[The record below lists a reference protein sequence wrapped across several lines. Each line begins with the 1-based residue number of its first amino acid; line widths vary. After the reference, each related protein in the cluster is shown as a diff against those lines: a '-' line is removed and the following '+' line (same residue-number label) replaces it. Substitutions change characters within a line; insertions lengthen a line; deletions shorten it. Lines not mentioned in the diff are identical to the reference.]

1 MLPVPVT
8 PARLPRLRPMPVFYA
23 NPTLS
28 MLSVML
34 FPDDLTLARE
44 FVARLL
50 SHGTLQGAL
59 AAGERLDRMTAVNR
73 SPVSPQQFLYCSFI
87 GSPTTTN
94 GAQNFG

>member
-1 MLPVPVT
+1 
-8 PARLPRLRPMPVFYA
+8 MPVFYA

-34 FPDDLTLARE
+34 FPDDLTLARK

-59 AAGERLDRMTAVNR
+59 AAGVQR
-73 SPVSPQQFLYCSFI
+73 SI
-87 GSPTTTN
+87 TDK
-94 GAQNFG
+94 

>member
-1 MLPVPVT
+1 
-8 PARLPRLRPMPVFYA
+8 MPVFYA

-34 FPDDLTLARE
+34 FPDDLTLARK

-59 AAGERLDRMTAVNR
+59 AAGVQLDNR
-73 SPVSPQQFLYCSFI
+73 YMRSRSRRAS
-87 GSPTTTN
+87 
-94 GAQNFG
+94 

>member
-34 FPDDLTLARE
+34 FPDDLTLARK
-44 FVARLL
+44 FVAHLPSRGTKSRSRPQARRRQPTCSHQRLAVVPPTP
-50 SHGTLQGAL
+50 STCSTRSRPTG
-59 AAGERLDRMTAVNR
+59 LDHV
-73 SPVSPQQFLYCSFI
+73 
-87 GSPTTTN
+87 
-94 GAQNFG
+94 